1 MTIFRTGVAIAALM
15 ITVPDWSGDVPLAT
29 SPDWFGNVPR
39 EISPAAAQAPAG
51 VNAGGGKVAP
61 GVNATRL
68 QQKA

>member
-39 EISPAAAQAPAG
+39 ATSPAAAQAPAG
-51 VNAGGGKVAP
+51 VSAEAR
-61 GVNATRL
+61 VNKCFCYPPVYPA
-68 QQKA
+68 